1 MKRGDEADIGLARGG
16 KCAMRRCPTAGVQDV
31 DILALDQTGPTKLR
45 RQRDLDLGRDPLNDL
60 RRAPLLIIV
69 DLAKDA

>member
-31 DILALDQTGPTKLR
+31 DILALDQTAEPRYVSSNDEWVFGMQ
-45 RQRDLDLGRDPLNDL
+45 RQFDMSRADPF
-60 RRAPLLIIV
+60 
-69 DLAKDA
+69 